1 MSVVQLKKKI
11 HSHGSKEEAGHIL
24 LHLAMVEYHGLPL
37 THEWN
42 NFTKKQTNK
51 QTKITISIKQTKNNN
66 KKSYT
71 AGEKKKL

>member
-1 MSVVQLKKKI
+1 MSVVQSKKII

-37 THEWN
+37 TYEWVENIFN

-51 QTKITISIKQTKNNN
+51 QK
-66 KKSYT
+66 
-71 AGEKKKL
+71 